1 MALLSKGRL
10 SKMMLDILL
19 QLPSGT
25 KSLKENITLRLGLVG
40 QMSTTRDINTAW
52 NETKNRAAKLYPD
65 RFILDKRSVLQWND
79 GSVRV
84 LDEKIS
90 SINFKKL
97 NELAEKENCSV
108 DALVSKLI
116 SHFKSQRK
124 RRTGS
129 DQAKR

>member
-25 KSLKENITLRLGLVG
+25 KNLKENITLRLGLVG
-40 QMSTTRDINTAW
+40 QMSTTRDINTSW

-97 NELAEKENCSV
+97 NELAEKESCSV

-124 RRTGS
+124 T
-129 DQAKR
+129 

>member
-25 KSLKENITLRLGLVG
+25 KNLKENITLQLGLVG

-52 NETKNRAAKLYPD
+52 DETKNRAAKLYPD
-65 RFILDKRSVLQWND
+65 RFILDNRNVLQWND
-79 GSVRV
+79 GSMRV

-90 SINFKKL
+90 SSNLKRL

-108 DALVSKLI
+108 DALVTKLI
-116 SHFKSQRK
+116 SHFKSQK
-124 RRTGS
+124 
-129 DQAKR
+129 KM

>member
-25 KSLKENITLRLGLVG
+25 KNLKENITLQLGFVG

-52 NETKNRAAKLYPD
+52 DETKNRAAKLYPD
-65 RFILDKRSVLQWND
+65 RFILDNRNVLQWND
-79 GSVRV
+79 GSMRV

-90 SINFKKL
+90 SSNLKRL
-97 NELAEKENCSV
+97 NELAEKENCSRPV
-108 DALVSKLI
+108 P
-116 SHFKSQRK
+116 
-124 RRTGS
+124 
-129 DQAKR
+129 

>member
-10 SKMMLDILL
+10 SKMMLDILV

-25 KSLKENITLRLGLVG
+25 KNLKENITLRLGFVG
-40 QMSTTRDINTAW
+40 QMSANRDINAAW
-52 NETKNRAAKLYPD
+52 DETKNRAAKLYPD
-65 RFILDKRSVLQWND
+65 RFILDKRNVLQWND

-90 SINFKKL
+90 SANFKKL

-108 DALVSKLI
+108 DALVTKLI
-116 SHFKSQRK
+116 SYYKNQNQK
-124 RRTGS
+124 KT
-129 DQAKR
+129 